1 MDHKPSTKRNL
12 ELVSGSPQVLKP
24 DCGIGRRVQH
34 DVKIPILFVVLCLAI
49 TACGGFKDD
58 EMRLSSWVSSPQET
72 DLFESTLATFREQ
85 NPEITFDFEPIPGNY
100 SEKLQLMLG
109 TNTAPDVFFLKGML
123 SPSYMSFGIL
133 KDLNPNIEA
142 DPNFNRDDFFPSL
155 LEAFEKDGGQ
165 YGIPKDFSPYV
176 LFYNKQMFAEA
187 GIDSIPKNWDELVEV
202 ATTLTKDLDGD
213 GTKDQYGLVLEPIL
227 EMIMPFVYQN
237 GGYFQNPDGS
247 LGVTDEPF
255 LEAVEFYHGLYSS
268 GIATIPTDVGQGW
281 NGDTFGRGKAAMALS
296 GNWLLPFLEVN
307 YPDLEWAIAPLPAGK
322 QKATIAFT
330 TAYAMP
336 KKVKHEEDAWKL
348 VSYLG
353 GKEGMKQW
361 TSQGLA
367 LPARRSVA
375 EENGFYDHPVFGVM
389 MEAVAYAKPFQVR
402 FSERGFEEAA
412 VGVQAMF
419 FTEKSPRQSMIDIAK
434 RIEKYKLDK

>member
-1 MDHKPSTKRNL
+1 MVNTFK
-12 ELVSGSPQVLKP
+12 
-24 DCGIGRRVQH
+24 
-34 DVKIPILFVVLCLAI
+34 KISLFSLFSLLI
-49 TACGGFKDD
+49 SCGGFKDD

-72 DLFESTLATFREQ
+72 DLFEATLQEFRNL
-85 NPEITFDFEPIPGNY
+85 NPDIPFDFEPIPGNY

-109 TNTAPDVFFLKGML
+109 TNTAPDVFFLKGMI

-133 KDLNPNIEA
+133 RDLSEDIA
-142 DPNFNRDDFFPSL
+142 TDPSFDSEDFYPAL
-155 LEAFEKDGGQ
+155 LEAFQKDGGQ

-176 LFYNKQMFAEA
+176 LFYNKEMFREA
-187 GIDSIPKNWDELVEV
+187 GIDSLPSNWQELEAA
-202 ATTLTKDLDGD
+202 ATALTKDLDGD
-213 GTKDQYGLVLEPIL
+213 GETDQFGLVIEPVL

-247 LGVTDEPF
+247 LGITDEPF
-255 LEAVEFYHGLYSS
+255 IEAVEFYHGLYRK

-296 GNWLLPFLEVN
+296 GGWLLPFLKEN
-307 YPDLEWAIAPLPAGK
+307 YPDMDWGVAELPAGK

-336 KKVKHEEDAWKL
+336 KAPNYPEDAWKL

-353 GKEGMKQW
+353 GKEGMKKW

-367 LPARRSVA
+367 LPSRRSVA
-375 EENGFYDHPVFGVM
+375 EENGFYEDPVFGVM
-389 MEAVAYAKPFQVR
+389 MRSIEYARPFQIQ
-402 FSERGFEEAA
+402 FSERGFEEAV
-412 VGVQAMF
+412 VGVQSMF
-419 FTEKSPRQSMIDIAK
+419 FTDKSPRQSMLDIAS
-434 RIEKYKLDK
+434 RIEKYKLKK

>member
-1 MDHKPSTKRNL
+1 MMLSLLTL
-12 ELVSGSPQVLKP
+12 SMLS
-24 DCGIGRRVQH
+24 
-34 DVKIPILFVVLCLAI
+34 
-49 TACGGFKDD
+49 CGGFKDD

-72 DLFESTLATFREQ
+72 DLFEQTLTEFRKK
-85 NPEITFDFEPIPGNY
+85 NPEVTFDFEPIPGNY

-133 KDLNPNIEA
+133 KDLNPRIDG
-142 DPNFNRDDFFPSL
+142 DPDFDSEDFFPVL
-155 LEAFEKDGGQ
+155 LEAFQKDGGQ

-176 LFYNKQMFAEA
+176 LFYNKAMFAEA
-187 GIDSIPKNWDELVEV
+187 SIDSVPKTWAELEAV
-202 ATTLTKDLDGD
+202 ATALTRDVDGD
-213 GTKDQYGLVLEPIL
+213 GETDEFGLVLEPVL

-237 GGYFQNPDGS
+237 NGYFQNPDGS
-247 LGVTDEPF
+247 LGITDEPF
-255 LEAVEFYHGLYSS
+255 IEAVEFYHGLYKN

-296 GNWLLPFLEVN
+296 GGWLLPFLDAN
-307 YPDLEWAIAPLPAGK
+307 YASLDWGIAPLPAGK
-322 QKATIAFT
+322 QRATIAFT

-336 KKVKHEEDAWKL
+336 KNVKFEEDAWKL

-353 GKEGMKQW
+353 GKEGMTQW

-367 LPARRSVA
+367 LPSRKSVA
-375 EENGFYDHPVFGVM
+375 LENGFYKHPVFGVM
-389 MEAVAYAKPFQVR
+389 MEAVEYARPFQVR

-419 FTEKSPRQSMIDIAK
+419 FTDKSPRQSMIDIAK
-434 RIEKYKLDK
+434 RIEKYKLNK

>member
-1 MDHKPSTKRNL
+1 MEKR
-12 ELVSGSPQVLKP
+12 LKL
-24 DCGIGRRVQH
+24 
-34 DVKIPILFVVLCLAI
+34 IPILCLLLLQMS
-49 TACGGFKDD
+49 CGGFKDD

-72 DLFESTLATFREQ
+72 DLFEQTLATFREQ
-85 NPEITFDFEPIPGNY
+85 NPDIAFDFEPIPGNY

-133 KDLNPNIEA
+133 KDMNPYIEN
-142 DPNFNRDDFFPSL
+142 DPSFDRNDFFPVL
-155 LEAFEKDGGQ
+155 LDAFSKDGGQ

-187 GIDSIPKNWDELVEV
+187 GIDSIPKTWAELE
-202 ATTLTKDLDGD
+202 ATAAALTKDLDGD
-213 GTKDQYGLVLEPIL
+213 GEKDQFGLVLEPVM

-247 LGVTDEPF
+247 LGITDEPF
-255 LEAVEFYHGLYSS
+255 LEAVEFYHGLYSK
-268 GIATIPTDVGQGW
+268 GVATIPTDVGQGW

-296 GNWLLPFLEVN
+296 GGWILPFLESN
-307 YPDLEWAIAPLPAGK
+307 YPDLDWAIAPLPAGK

-336 KKVKHEEDAWKL
+336 KNLKYEEDAWKL

-367 LPARRSVA
+367 LPSRRSVA
-375 EENGFYDHPVFGVM
+375 EENGFYEHPIFSVM
-389 MEAVAYAKPFQVR
+389 MEAMDYARPFQVR
-402 FSERGFEEAA
+402 YSERGFEEAS

-419 FTEKSPRQSMIDIAK
+419 FTDKSPRQSMIDIAD
-434 RIEKYKLDK
+434 RIAKYKLD